1 MRGKRRLGVAEDGGS
16 ARWAGFA
23 GLARTVVEAL
33 VDEGGRRDEDIES
46 SKAMVANRLAD
57 MRHVLGGECENAVS
71 TEQGVADLREH
82 LSNAEKAV
90 VRHGGATSE
99 LRERL
104 ATARQYLSYDAVTR
118 ASRPD
123 TEWEALRSVLACD
136 VPAPEWICATGD
148 AAAEKEARLQ
158 LEKAVTI
165 SWQDILQAA
174 TNLRS
179 IWREASAAE
188 VARRAR
194 LEEGR
199 GIMRVLLR
207 AWREVGDGVRANAT
221 KWDGRWEASVQS
233 GHGCALAR
241 RLSFDTNGSMWTTEY
256 GWQLRMLLAW
266 QRLVRAGKVAQ
277 ARRGSSVWRDAEA
290 KRLSAMAR
298 TAWEGAMPSKRG
310 RVEGFAWRDETTVAR
325 EQNVTSGAAAVL
337 VRRQH
342 HQQASPITANRGRGR
357 RVMEI
362 EEETHAVGG
371 RSYSGGDRALT
382 LTEAAL
388 RRLEGGVGA
397 GGDRTAGTDG
407 VG

>member
-1 MRGKRRLGVAEDGGS
+1 MY
-16 ARWAGFA
+16 
-23 GLARTVVEAL
+23 T
-33 VDEGGRRDEDIES
+33 
-46 SKAMVANRLAD
+46 D

-71 TEQGVADLREH
+71 TEQGVADLHEH

-158 LEKAVTI
+158 LEKAVI
-165 SWQDILQAA
+165 RSWQGILQAA

-199 GIMRVLLR
+199 TR
-207 AWREVGDGVRANAT
+207 
-221 KWDGRWEASVQS
+221 
-233 GHGCALAR
+233 
-241 RLSFDTNGSMWTTEY
+241 DTACTAESM
-256 GWQLRMLLAW
+256 A
-266 QRLVRAGKVAQ
+266 
-277 ARRGSSVWRDAEA
+277 
-290 KRLSAMAR
+290 
-298 TAWEGAMPSKRG
+298 
-310 RVEGFAWRDETTVAR
+310 
-325 EQNVTSGAAAVL
+325 
-337 VRRQH
+337 
-342 HQQASPITANRGRGR
+342 
-357 RVMEI
+357 
-362 EEETHAVGG
+362 
-371 RSYSGGDRALT
+371 
-382 LTEAAL
+382 
-388 RRLEGGVGA
+388 
-397 GGDRTAGTDG
+397 
-407 VG
+407 